1 MIKNINTTRKTG
13 ENWLKMDKRPKVG
26 VGIIV
31 IKDNKV
37 LLGKR
42 KNSHGEG
49 SWCFPGGHLEFN
61 ESLENCAKREVLE
74 ETGIEIK
81 NIRFETITNDIFKD
95 EGKHYITIFM
105 LCEYD
110 SGEVKVMEPEKCE
123 KWNWFEWNNLP
134 EPLFLPIQSLLKK
147 GYIPFVCDN

>member
-1 MIKNINTTRKTG
+1 
-13 ENWLKMDKRPKVG
+13 MDKKPKVG
-26 VGIIV
+26 VGVII

-42 KNSHGEG
+42 KGSHGEG

-61 ESLENCAKREVLE
+61 ESLENCSKREVLE
-74 ETGIEIK
+74 ETGIKIK
-81 NIRFETITNDIFKD
+81 NIRFETITNDIFKE

-105 LCEYD
+105 LCEHD

-123 KWNWFEWNNLP
+123 KWDWFEWNNFP
-134 EPLFLPIQSLLKK
+134 EPLFIPIQNLLKK
-147 GYIPFVCDN
+147 DYNPLK

>member
-1 MIKNINTTRKTG
+1 
-13 ENWLKMDKRPKVG
+13 MDKKPKVG
-26 VGIIV
+26 VGVIV

-42 KNSHGEG
+42 KGSHGEG

-74 ETGIEIK
+74 ETGIKIK
-81 NIRFETITNDIFKD
+81 NIRFETITNDIFKE
-95 EGKHYITIFM
+95 EGTHYITIFM

-110 SGEVKVMEPEKCE
+110 SGESKVMEPEKCE
-123 KWNWFEWNNLP
+123 KWDWFEWNSLP
-134 EPLFLPIQSLLKK
+134 EPLFLPVQNLLKK
-147 GYIPFVCDN
+147 GYNLLE

>member
-1 MIKNINTTRKTG
+1 
-13 ENWLKMDKRPKVG
+13 MDKKPKVG
-26 VGIIV
+26 VGVIV
-31 IKDNKV
+31 IKENKV

-95 EGKHYITIFM
+95 EEKHYITIFM
-105 LCEYD
+105 LSEYD

-134 EPLFLPIQSLLKK
+134 EPLFLPIQNLLKK
-147 GYIPFVCDN
+147 DYNPLK

>member
-1 MIKNINTTRKTG
+1 
-13 ENWLKMDKRPKVG
+13 MDKKPKVG

-81 NIRFETITNDIFKD
+81 NTHKEPINLYIFTTFIL
-95 EGKHYITIFM
+95 E
-105 LCEYD
+105 
-110 SGEVKVMEPEKCE
+110 
-123 KWNWFEWNNLP
+123 
-134 EPLFLPIQSLLKK
+134 
-147 GYIPFVCDN
+147 

>member
-1 MIKNINTTRKTG
+1 
-13 ENWLKMDKRPKVG
+13 MDKRPKVG

-74 ETGIEIK
+74 ETGIKIK

-95 EGKHYITIFM
+95 EEKHYITIFM
-105 LCEYD
+105 LCEHD
-110 SGEVKVMEPEKCE
+110 SGEAKVMEPGKCE
-123 KWNWFEWNNLP
+123 KWDWFEWNNLP

-147 GYIPFVCDN
+147 GYNPLK